1 MASAVFL
8 RDQVLDKE
16 IPSSVLRGRTCCPTA
31 SHDCEFLDV
40 SRYLKVSMTRW
51 GEVRWGSSTSIVK
64 GDRLVALDSPPHHTT
79 LRITDSVDNKIYFR

>member
-1 MASAVFL
+1 MAKALEL
-8 RDQVLDKE
+8 RISVLVKE
-16 IPSSVLRGRTCCPTA
+16 IPSNYIRGRSCCHST
-31 SHDCEFLDV
+31 SQDGEFLDV

-64 GDRLVALDSPPHHTT
+64 GDRLVALDSPPHTT

>member
-1 MASAVFL
+1 MANAVVL
-8 RDQVLDKE
+8 RDQVLVEE
-16 IPSSVLRGRTCCPTA
+16 ISFNYIRGRTCCHSA
-31 SHDCEFLDV
+31 SQDGEFLDV

-64 GDRLVALDSPPHHTT
+64 GDRLVALDSPPHTT